1 MKETVQ
7 MYRERK
13 NPKVSVIVPI
23 YNVEE
28 QLTRCLDSLLKQTL
42 QEIEIILLDDG
53 SEDSSALIAKKY
65 AEQHPDRFLFFQ
77 HSNMGLSNTRNRG
90 IQLAKGKYIGFVDS
104 DDYVELNAYELLCN
118 AAEREDAEIV
128 YAPFY
133 ITDLCGNSIVV
144 GKLPKKCE
152 REDILEKGVASF
164 CNKLFRK
171 DVLIEKGL
179 IPDIWFEDFAYVIPL
194 MASVNKI
201 AYVSAPLYHYVKR
214 ENSIMSHRRQKK
226 ILEMIKSWDIAI
238 DSVPSKF
245 KDCVRINI
253 LGRIQS
259 LTEEYFVFRKS
270 FIYKAN
276 EYLCEMLQVSKKK
289 ILGMFDQVPEIVFLD
304 EDYCKRNLEE
314 SMLCCECNKK
324 NYVAVTRYFAIK
336 YISEHGGFY
345 LGEDVNLTASL
356 EYLQEWQ
363 CVWAMLDSKR
373 YSQEFFGAVKNHE
386 LITKIRDN
394 YFNEE
399 CSIEQIINEYRVSKI
414 KRIDRDVYLSPD
426 VTVFNIGT
434 RENVSYRKVEDGLIR
449 DGGNVYEQENLL
461 EFIGAEKWKE
471 ELRKVIKEKEELL
484 NSTSWRITKGLRRMA
499 NYVKNKIQ

>member
-1 MKETVQ
+1 
-7 MYRERK
+7 
-13 NPKVSVIVPI
+13 
-23 YNVEE
+23 
-28 QLTRCLDSLLKQTL
+28 
-42 QEIEIILLDDG
+42 
-53 SEDSSALIAKKY
+53 
-65 AEQHPDRFLFFQ
+65 
-77 HSNMGLSNTRNRG
+77 
-90 IQLAKGKYIGFVDS
+90 
-104 DDYVELNAYELLCN
+104 
-118 AAEREDAEIV
+118 
-128 YAPFY
+128 
-133 ITDLCGNSIVV
+133 
-144 GKLPKKCE
+144 
-152 REDILEKGVASF
+152 
-164 CNKLFRK
+164 
-171 DVLIEKGL
+171 
-179 IPDIWFEDFAYVIPL
+179 
-194 MASVNKI
+194 
-201 AYVSAPLYHYVKR
+201 
-214 ENSIMSHRRQKK
+214 
-226 ILEMIKSWDIAI
+226 
-238 DSVPSKF
+238 
-245 KDCVRINI
+245 
-253 LGRIQS
+253 
-259 LTEEYFVFRKS
+259 
-270 FIYKAN
+270 
-276 EYLCEMLQVSKKK
+276 
-289 ILGMFDQVPEIVFLD
+289 MFDQVPEIVFLD